1 MGHHG
6 PARHTQVTNRQDLQ
20 HPNQVWRWVSS
31 RSLKSAVNWIPQCLA
46 LYAIPL
52 AIALISL
59 TALFLW
65 EDLYS
70 GKPELVMELR
80 PYVAARDDMPL
91 TEIQQKLSE
100 AAPVRYFNTRLSERP
115 VWFSLNLPA
124 TAKPGNVVEFPS
136 RHAIDLACWDA
147 ATLDFLGR
155 SSKAHT
161 GAGIVRVK
169 AGFALTL
176 DQPVA
181 ALLCRGKFVG
191 PARLSVNLWNA
202 EELAIDIHD
211 FQRQSGLL
219 DGATLALVL
228 FALITGVINRQPLN
242 LIFATWL
249 LLTLRISATSGG
261 WDTQWLNH
269 AVPEEWLSPGRS
281 FVRAAWGF
289 LTVTL
294 FKSLFNKEL
303 AGTRLMSAMT
313 GIQWA
318 SLLLLGSA
326 AVLDR
331 HTFLLWMWMIGGVAI
346 PLMLVGTITVIIK
359 NRSSVALLYAGSLA
373 VSFLTS
379 LFEIVAALY
388 GTKGIDHSA
397 YSMTVAFSASLL
409 AALAISEQIRQEH
422 RQRLVAQ
429 AQLQHTFDVM
439 PIGLFTLDLQG
450 NFLSANPAM
459 HKMLGRYVL
468 RRGRNTWNHYF
479 DHRSWSVL
487 HELLVQ
493 QREAEVEV
501 RTAEGLQRHRPRR
514 YLVKASLSGDKI
526 EGSLQDITDKSI
538 AAEEMRYLAHNDALT
553 KVLNR
558 RGIEEMFNQALG
570 RLHEGRPLAMAY
582 LDLDRFKLINDLYGH
597 NTGDDI
603 LREVCVR
610 VQQMLSGSMSMG
622 RVGGDEFIILLP
634 DTHMPLASVICRG
647 ILERIDSQPYRVGE
661 KAFHVHG
668 SIGLIEV
675 VTGTQMKDAI
685 STADRACREAKASP
699 GKGLVVY
706 ERGAPAFRE
715 HEAEIRLAE
724 SLAGESAL
732 DGLYLVMQPIMSLTR
747 PNDTLNFEVLLR
759 MRDRHGEPVPLHR
772 LIAAAEHSG
781 RMGMIDRWVLSTTLA
796 WLDAHRPRL
805 LKTQFV
811 CVNLSGTSLNDEEF
825 MEEVF
830 DLLRSNSHVA
840 SFLSIEITESVALHD
855 LNNTRRFIDKVR
867 GFGARVALDDFGAG
881 YTSFAYIKE
890 LPADLLKIDG
900 SFIVTMNQHPAN
912 VSIVEAIVNLAR
924 NLGMKTVAEWAE
936 DADTVETLAEIGV
949 DYVQGYVVSH
959 PQAPEQLLQA
969 TSSASFISD
978 SKLLQ
983 LVELMGQPD
992 DPLGKVDLILD
1003 NDTPPP
1009 RKVH

>member
-1 MGHHG
+1 M
-6 PARHTQVTNRQDLQ
+6 
-20 HPNQVWRWVSS
+20 S
-31 RSLKSAVNWIPQCLA
+31 I
-46 LYAIPL
+46 
-52 AIALISL
+52 
-59 TALFLW
+59 FLW
-65 EDLYS
+65 EDMYS
-70 GKPELVMELR
+70 GAPEQALELR
-80 PYVAARDDMPL
+80 PFVTEREELPL
-91 TEIQQKLSE
+91 PEIQQRL
-100 AAPVRYFNTRLSERP
+100 AQAPPVRFFNTRLTENP
-115 VWFSLNLPA
+115 VWFSITLPA
-124 TAKPGNVVEFPS
+124 TVKPGNLVEFPS
-136 RHAIDLACWDA
+136 RHAVELSCWDA
-147 ATLDFLGR
+147 TTTEFLGK
-155 SSKAHT
+155 SSKATT
-161 GAGIVRVK
+161 GVGIIKVK
-169 AGFALTL
+169 AGFALTIENSTR
-176 DQPVA
+176 A
-181 ALLCRGKFVG
+181 ILCRGKFVG
-191 PARLSVNLWNA
+191 PARLSANLWS
-202 EELAIDIHD
+202 EEKLAIENQD

-228 FALITGVINRQPLN
+228 FALITGLINRQALN
-242 LIFATWL
+242 VIFATWL
-249 LLTLRISATSGG
+249 VLTLRISATSAG
-261 WDTQWLNH
+261 WDAQWLNH

-294 FKSLFNKEL
+294 FKSLFHKEL
-303 AGTRLMSAMT
+303 AATRLMSAMT

-318 SLLLLGSA
+318 SILLLASA
-326 AVLDR
+326 AVLER
-331 HTFLLWMWMIGGVAI
+331 HTFLLLMWVIGGVAI
-346 PLMLVGTITVIIK
+346 PLMLAGTISVIIK
-359 NRSSVALLYAGSLA
+359 NRSSVALFYAGSLSVA
-373 VSFLTS
+373 FLTS

-397 YSMTVAFSASLL
+397 YSMTVALSSSLL

-422 RQRLVAQ
+422 RQRLAAQ
-429 AQLQHTFDVM
+429 AQLQHTYDVM

-468 RRGRNTWNHYF
+468 RHGRNTWSHYF
-479 DHRSWSVL
+479 NHGSWSAL
-487 HELLVQ
+487 HELLIRQ
-493 QREAEVEV
+493 HEAEIEV
-501 RTAEGLQRHRPRR
+501 RNAVGRHHDRPRR
-514 YLVKASLSGDKI
+514 YLIKASLSGDKI

-538 AAEEMRYLAHNDALT
+538 AAEEMCYLAHNDSLT

-558 RGIEEMFNQALG
+558 RGIEDVFQQAVG
-570 RLHEGRPLAMAY
+570 DLHEGRPLAMAY

-597 NTGDDI
+597 NTGDEI

-622 RVGGDEFIILLP
+622 RIGGDEFVILMP
-634 DTHMPLASVICRG
+634 DTRMPLASVISRG
-647 ILERIDSQPYRVGE
+647 ILERIDSQPYRVGD

-675 VTGTQMKDAI
+675 AHGTQMKDAI

-715 HEAEIRLAE
+715 HEAEMRLAQ
-724 SLAGESAL
+724 SLSGDTAL
-732 DGLYLVMQPIMSLTR
+732 QGLYLVMQPIMSLTR
-747 PNDTLNFEVLLR
+747 PSDTLNFEVLLR
-759 MRDRHGEPVPLHR
+759 MRDANGEPVPLHR

-781 RMGMIDRWVLSTTLA
+781 HMSQIDRWVLSNTLA
-796 WLDAHRPRL
+796 WLDEHRPRL
-805 LKTQFV
+805 LNTQFV
-811 CVNLSGTSLNDEEF
+811 CVNLSGTSLNDEDF
-825 MEEVF
+825 MQEVF
-830 DLLRSNSHVA
+830 DMLRSNSHVA
-840 SFLSIEITESVALHD
+840 SFLSLEITESVALHD
-855 LNNTRRFIDKVR
+855 LKNTRRFIDKVR

-900 SFIVTMNQHPAN
+900 SFIVSMNQHPAN

-949 DYVQGYVVSH
+949 DYVQGYVVAH
-959 PQAPEQLLQA
+959 PQLPDKLLQA

-1003 NDTPPP
+1003 NDSTPP

>member
-1 MGHHG
+1 M
-6 PARHTQVTNRQDLQ
+6 NRITS
-20 HPNQVWRWVSS
+20 P
-31 RSLKSAVNWIPQCLA
+31 RSTRTRLISAAFQGLPDAFSFYV
-46 LYAIPL
+46 IPL
-52 AIALISL
+52 AIALLCLASL
-59 TALFLW
+59 LLWDDVYDSKAEKPLEFRALILDVG
-65 EDLYS
+65 EAQLAS
-70 GKPELVMELR
+70 VQSKLEQG
-80 PYVAARDDMPL
+80 PL
-91 TEIQQKLSE
+91 T
-100 AAPVRYFNTRLSERP
+100 RYFNPRLSEHP
-115 VWFSLNLPA
+115 VWFSLELPPSNGA
-124 TAKPGNVVEFPS
+124 HLAVEFPS
-136 RHAIDLACWDA
+136 RHAVALSCWDGKTQA
-147 ATLDFLGR
+147 PLGSSMAIKADDDFF
-155 SSKAHT
+155 
-161 GAGIVRVK
+161 RVK
-169 AGFALTL
+169 AGYGLKL
-176 DQPVA
+176 DATRTSIV
-181 ALLCRGKFVG
+181 CRTVFSG
-191 PARLSVNLWNA
+191 PARLSVNLWALDELNNA
-202 EELAIDIHD
+202 ARD
-211 FQRQSGLL
+211 FHRKSGLL
-219 DGATLALVL
+219 DGGMLVL
-228 FALITGVINRQPLN
+228 VAFVVITAVIYRQKLN
-242 LIFATWL
+242 IIFAAWL
-249 LLTLRISATSGG
+249 MVTLRVSATSAG
-261 WDTQWLNH
+261 WDEQWLNH
-269 AVPEEWLSPGRS
+269 AVPADWLATGRS
-281 FVRAAWGF
+281 LTRAAWGL
-289 LTVTL
+289 LTITL
-294 FKSLFNKEL
+294 FKNLFREHLRNRFVGHSV
-303 AGTRLMSAMT
+303 AFG
-313 GIQWA
+313 QWLCIA
-318 SLLLLGSA
+318 LFVA
-326 AVLDR
+326 AVTLAR
-331 HTFLLWMWMIGGVAI
+331 QNFLTLMWITGGVLLPMMI
-346 PLMLVGTITVIIK
+346 LGLIVIVYRT
-359 NRSSVALLYAGSLA
+359 RSHAALLYGAALA
-373 VSFLTS
+373 VMLISS
-379 LFEIVAALY
+379 LFEIMAAAY
-388 GTKGIDHSA
+388 GTQGIDNSLNSVA
-397 YSMTVAFSASLL
+397 VAFASSLL
-409 AALAISEQIRQEH
+409 ASLAISEQIRQEH
-422 RQRLVAQ
+422 QQRLSAQ
-429 AQLQHTFDVM
+429 TRLQQTYDAM
-439 PIGLFTLDLQG
+439 PIGLFTLNLQG
-450 NFLSANPAM
+450 AFLSANPAM
-459 HKMLGRYVL
+459 HKMLGRFVL
-468 RRGRNTWNHYF
+468 RRGHNAWSDFFSNG
-479 DHRSWSVL
+479 SWL
-487 HELLVQ
+487 ALNEALVRQ
-493 QREAEVEV
+493 HEVEIEV
-501 RTAEGLQRHRPRR
+501 CSLESLPRDRQRR
-514 YLVKASLSGDKI
+514 YLVKATQAGDKI
-526 EGSLQDITDKSI
+526 EGSLQDITDRSI

-558 RGIEEMFNQALG
+558 RGIEEMFDQAQA

-597 NTGDDI
+597 NTGDEI
-603 LREVCVR
+603 LREVCAR

-622 RVGGDEFIILLP
+622 RVGGDEFLILLP
-634 DTHMPLASVICRG
+634 DTHMPLASVVCRG
-647 ILERIDSQPYRVGE
+647 ILERIDNQPYRVGE

-675 VTGTQMKDAI
+675 VPGTQMKDAI

-759 MRDRHGEPVPLHR
+759 MRDPHGEPVPLHR

-781 RMGMIDRWVLSTTLA
+781 RMGVIDRWVLSTTLA
-796 WLDAHRPRL
+796 WLDEHRPRL

-900 SFIVTMNQHPAN
+900 SFIVSMNQHPAN

-949 DYVQGYVVSH
+949 DYVQGYVVAH

-978 SKLLQ
+978 SRLLQ

-1003 NDTPPP
+1003 DDVPPP